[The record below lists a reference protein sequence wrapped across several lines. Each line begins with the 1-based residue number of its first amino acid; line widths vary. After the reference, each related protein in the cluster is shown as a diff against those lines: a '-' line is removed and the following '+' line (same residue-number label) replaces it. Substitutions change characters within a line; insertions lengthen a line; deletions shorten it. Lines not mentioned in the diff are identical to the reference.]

1 MFESFWR
8 IIDNDLQRVKPKD
21 DLQNL
26 TLNPLTQTTYIDFV
40 LVHVNKN
47 PFHQTQR
54 KNVFFSLAGTLG
66 LAFIACGLNFFA
78 STKLSCKND
87 KKKS

>member
-1 MFESFWR
+1 MFVFSAMCGAPQVSVLCSNPFEVL

-47 PFHQTQR
+47 PFHQTTSQ
-54 KNVFFSLAGTLG
+54 KCIF
-66 LAFIACGLNFFA
+66 
-78 STKLSCKND
+78 
-87 KKKS
+87 